1 MIYIAAESV
10 RELPVPAW
18 AFGVGV
24 FATFALLLYLVMR
37 MGQE

>member
-1 MIYIAAESV
+1 MITIAAESV

-24 FATFALLLYLVMR
+24 FAVFSLLLYLVMR
-37 MGQE
+37 IGQE